1 MTVEIPVRPVRRSN
15 GQRAWHQTILSI
27 TGAQLLTLL
36 WQKRQVMF
44 ATTRLELKK
53 RYSGSILGQLW
64 VVLQPVLFFSVY
76 LFVYLL
82 VFKIVAPGK
91 NGLEYV
97 LYIFCGLVPF
107 MTFMEVFSASCIA
120 IKQNAAM
127 VRNVILPIEFIPF
140 RTVCMALVP
149 QAAGFGIVLI
159 LAIVGG
165 KASWHLLWFPVVLAL
180 QILMFTGLALF
191 MSSLGIVIPDLG
203 YMSGIISIALMQ
215 VSPIAY
221 TLDMLPHGAAVLV
234 TYLNPLTP
242 MMEMFRASIVDGR
255 FPDPVLAV
263 IYVVTSLGIFM
274 FGNAAFARFK
284 DLMDDYV

>member
-15 GQRAWHQTILSI
+15 GRRVWQQTLLSI

-97 LYIFCGLVPF
+97 LYIF
-107 MTFMEVFSASCIA
+107 
-120 IKQNAAM
+120 
-127 VRNVILPIEFIPF
+127 
-140 RTVCMALVP
+140 
-149 QAAGFGIVLI
+149 
-159 LAIVGG
+159 
-165 KASWHLLWFPVVLAL
+165 
-180 QILMFTGLALF
+180 
-191 MSSLGIVIPDLG
+191 
-203 YMSGIISIALMQ
+203 
-215 VSPIAY
+215 
-221 TLDMLPHGAAVLV
+221 
-234 TYLNPLTP
+234 
-242 MMEMFRASIVDGR
+242 
-255 FPDPVLAV
+255 
-263 IYVVTSLGIFM
+263 
-274 FGNAAFARFK
+274 
-284 DLMDDYV
+284 

>member
-1 MTVEIPVRPVRRSN
+1 MSVDIPVRQVARHHERRRWYRSAL
-15 GQRAWHQTILSI
+15 QIS
-27 TGAQLLTLL
+27 GASLL
-36 WQKRQVMF
+36 WLLWRKRQVML
-44 ATTRLELKK
+44 ASTRLELKK

-82 VFKIVAPGK
+82 IFKIVAPGK
-91 NGLEYV
+91 SSLDYV

-107 MTFMEVFSASCIA
+107 IAFMEVFSGSCTV

-127 VRNVILPIEFIPF
+127 IRNVILPIEFIPF
-140 RTVCMALVP
+140 RTVCMAMVP

-159 LAIVGG
+159 LAIVSG
-165 KASWHLLWFPVVLAL
+165 KASWHLLWFPIVLVL

-203 YMSGIISIALMQ
+203 YMSGVISIALMQ

-255 FPDPVLAV
+255 FPDPILAV
-263 IYVVTSLGIFM
+263 IYVATSLGIFM